1 MGGSK
6 RKLRAGPAEGA
17 ASSSHP
23 CCPPGIPFFR
33 SRSRPRSVAACPLTL
48 RRTLLLA
55 FVLLGLL
62 PSVALSWLSFSRTR
76 EAMTGQIRQGLEVQA
91 RSLQTAI
98 DAMLFERFENAL
110 VWSRSELMQ
119 DLRFADVDKR
129 VTNYLVDLRSGY
141 GDVYEDIDCRAPDG
155 RIVASAT
162 AARIGAR
169 PNAYTDGPLR
179 PSLDARLDSGT
190 ARLSVPD
197 TAVLDDHAPL
207 VIETAVP
214 LTFAAAGT
222 PPPRLHLAFNAR
234 QISRLLDAA
243 AGARRVIVVV
253 DAQGRWV
260 AGSSA
265 LRGHAMP
272 DEAARGAMAALARA
286 STPTVEGGGPWS
298 TGPALVG
305 RGVSVATSTFA
316 GSGWTTLVFEPVDAA
331 LAPIARIAWI
341 FAGLLLAVLLATT
354 LAGGWIADAI
364 SRPIVAL
371 TARTRRYRE
380 GRAAPDERTAGSRI
394 AELDVLGRAF
404 DEMVQSIDR
413 SRRELVRTSKMA
425 MLGELAAV
433 LAHEVRTP
441 LGILRASAQVLA
453 RDAGLGP
460 DGREL
465 VTFIESETERLNG
478 LVSTLLDTARPR
490 TASVA
495 PCDVHSLLRRCA
507 QMHDLRRGA
516 DGVAHPVILSL
527 RALDPLA
534 SIDEEQLTGAVF
546 NLLNNATQAAGSAG
560 RVELSSFD
568 DGDRLGL
575 RCADDGPGI
584 PAALLDRLFD
594 PFVTGREGGIGLGL
608 AVVRQVVA
616 AHSGEI
622 AAGRSEWGGAAFT
635 LWLPRRPPTPS
646 QEEER

>member
-1 MGGSK
+1 
-6 RKLRAGPAEGA
+6 
-17 ASSSHP
+17 
-23 CCPPGIPFFR
+23 
-33 SRSRPRSVAACPLTL
+33 LTL

-119 DLRFADVDKR
+119 DLRLADVDKR

-155 RIVASAT
+155 LVVASAT
-162 AARIGAR
+162 AGRIGRR
-169 PNAYTDGPLR
+169 PDPAAEGPLR
-179 PSLDARLDSGT
+179 PAMDARLDGGT

-197 TAVLDDHAPL
+197 TATLDDRAPL
-207 VIETAVP
+207 VIETGIP
-214 LTFAAAGT
+214 LGYAAAGT
-222 PPPRLHLAFNAR
+222 SPQRLRLAFNAR

-253 DAQGRWV
+253 DAQGRWI

-272 DEAARGAMAALARA
+272 DVAARAAAVALARSA
-286 STPTVEGGGPWS
+286 APTVAGGGPWS
-298 TGPALVG
+298 AGPALVG
-305 RGVSVATSTFA
+305 RGVSAATSTFA

-341 FAGLLLAVLLATT
+341 FAGLLVAVLGATT

-380 GRAAPDERTAGSRI
+380 GRADDGDRAVDAPAAPDSPDAPPAGPRI
-394 AELDVLGRAF
+394 AELDVLARAF

-490 TASVA
+490 TPSVA
-495 PCDVHSLLRRCA
+495 PCDVHALLRRCA

-516 DGVAHPVILSL
+516 DGVAHPVILRL
-527 RALDPLA
+527 DAHDPLA
-534 SIDEEQLTGAVF
+534 SVDEEQLTGAVF
-546 NLLNNATQAAGSAG
+546 NLLNNATQAAGAAG
-560 RVELSSFD
+560 RVEIATFD
-568 DGDRLGL
+568 DGERLGL
-575 RCADDGPGI
+575 RVADDGPGI
-584 PAALLDRLFD
+584 PATLMDRLFD

-616 AHSGEI
+616 AHAGEI
-622 AAGRSEWGGAAFT
+622 TVGRGAWGGAAFT
-635 LWLPRRPPTPS
+635 LRLPRRPPPPLQEDTP
-646 QEEER
+646 